1 MWSVKL
7 NIPLKPINQFIK
19 LMLLGSSISL
29 TGYSCIST
37 ADDVLEEVE
46 VKAKAYAKKP
56 TKGYVTKSS
65 NTVLKTNT
73 LLIDTP
79 QSVTGISKEVM
90 QDQSVQSVA
99 DSVRYVPGVTA
110 AQGEG
115 NRDALVFRG
124 NITTGDF
131 FVDGIRDDI
140 QTYRD
145 FYNTERLEVLKG
157 PNGMIFGRGGAG
169 GVFNRVTKEAGWKP
183 IRELSLSYGSYN
195 QKRSS
200 IDVGDAINDVAA
212 FRINAVYEKSD
223 SYRNGV
229 DLERYGINPT
239 ITIQPTDQTKV
250 LLGLEYFK
258 DTRIADRGVPS
269 SQSGADSSDT
279 KNLGNRPY
287 RISDYSQ
294 FFGNA
299 KLSPTE
305 TETKA
310 FNASIEHNFNNGV
323 TLKNKTRYAD
333 YDKFYQNVFASSSV
347 NSSGN
352 LNLGAYYDA
361 TDRKN
366 FINQTDLT
374 FDFKTL
380 GIQHQFLVGMEIGS
394 QRTNNSRLLP
404 TGGESLGS
412 ISALNPIY
420 TSAITF
426 NNLNR
431 QQKSTVDIF
440 GLYLQDQIRLTE
452 HWQAIVG
459 LRHDKFKTNYDGF
472 SNGPSSFISEN
483 ITDNL
488 LSPRAG
494 LIFKPQNNLSF
505 YTNYSLS
512 YVPRAGD
519 QLTSIAAN
527 NVNADPEKFINYEIG
542 AKWDITP
549 QLAITSAIYK
559 LERQNVGITNPG
571 GATLPLVLLDGQQTT
586 GFELGLAGEITSKW
600 SLFGG
605 LTIQDGE
612 VTKQQDNSDWKK
624 IIPKGAALG
633 QTPDRM
639 FSLWN
644 RYQINE
650 TWAIAL
656 GAVSRSEMYA
666 QSPTATASTIL
677 PGYTRY
683 DLAVFAKIDEKT
695 RLQLNIEN
703 ITNKDYA
710 LFAHNNNNITPGS
723 PISARATLI
732 YNF

>member
-1 MWSVKL
+1 
-7 NIPLKPINQFIK
+7 
-19 LMLLGSSISL
+19 MLLGSSIGLLGATS
-29 TGYSCIST
+29 ISN
-37 ADDVLEEVE
+37 ADEILQEVE
-46 VKAKAYAKKP
+46 VKAKGYANKP
-56 TKGYVTKSS
+56 SKGYVTKSS

-79 QSVTGISKEVM
+79 QSVTAIPKEVM

-131 FVDGIRDDI
+131 FVDGIRDDV

-195 QKRSS
+195 QKRTS
-200 IDVGDAINDVAA
+200 IDIGDAINDIAA

-223 SYRNGV
+223 SYRHGV

-239 ITIQPTDQTKV
+239 VTIQPSDQTKIV
-250 LLGLEYFK
+250 LGVEYFK
-258 DTRIADRGVPS
+258 DSRIADRGVPS
-269 SQSGADSSDT
+269 LQSGANSSAT

-287 RISDYSQ
+287 RINDYSQ

-310 FNASIEHNFNNGV
+310 FNASIEHTFDNGI
-323 TLKNKTRYAD
+323 TIKNKTRYAD
-333 YDKFYQNVFASSSV
+333 YDKFYQNVFADSSV

-352 LNLGAYYDA
+352 LNLGGYYDA

-366 FINQTDLT
+366 LINQTDLT

-380 GIQHQFLVGMEIGS
+380 YIQHQFLVGMEIGS
-394 QRTNNSRLLP
+394 QRTDNSRL
-404 TGGESLGS
+404 TAANIND
-412 ISALNPIY
+412 ISALNPINP
-420 TSAITF
+420 SAILF
-426 NNLNR
+426 NTLAR
-431 QQKSTVDIF
+431 QQKSTVDIL
-440 GLYLQDQIRLTE
+440 GLYMQDQIRLTE
-452 HWQAIVG
+452 HWQAIIG
-459 LRHDKFKTNYDGF
+459 LRHDKFKTSYDGF

-483 ITDNL
+483 VTDNL

-494 LIFKPQNNLSF
+494 LIFKPQNNISF

-527 NVNADPEKFINYEIG
+527 NVNSDPEKFINYEIG

-549 QLAITSAIYK
+549 QLSLTSALYK

-571 GATLPLVLLDGQQTT
+571 GANLPLVLLDGQQTK

-605 LTIQDGE
+605 LTLQDGE
-612 VTKQQDNSDWKK
+612 VTKKQGT
-624 IIPKGAALG
+624 IPKGAALG

-650 TWAIAL
+650 TWAVAI

-666 QSPTATASTIL
+666 QSPTTSVSSIL

-723 PISARATLI
+723 PISARASLI

>member
-1 MWSVKL
+1 L
-7 NIPLKPINQFIK
+7 DIRLKPINQLIK
-19 LMLLGSSISL
+19 LMLLGSSIGLLGVTS
-29 TGYSCIST
+29 ISK
-37 ADDVLEEVE
+37 ADEILQEVE
-46 VKAKAYAKKP
+46 VKAKGYANKP
-56 TKGYVTKSS
+56 SKGYVTKSS

-79 QSVTGISKEVM
+79 QSVTAIPKEVM

-131 FVDGIRDDI
+131 FVDGIRDDV

-183 IRELSLSYGSYN
+183 IRELSVSYGSYN
-195 QKRSS
+195 QKRTS
-200 IDVGDAINDVAA
+200 IDVGDAINDIAA

-239 ITIQPTDQTKV
+239 VTIQPSDQTKIV
-250 LLGLEYFK
+250 LGVEYFK
-258 DTRIADRGVPS
+258 DSRIADRGVPS
-269 SQSGADSSDT
+269 LQSGANSSAT

-287 RISDYSQ
+287 RINDYSQ

-310 FNASIEHNFNNGV
+310 FNASIEHTFDNGM
-323 TLKNKTRYAD
+323 TIKNKTRYAD

-347 NSSGN
+347 NTSN
-352 LNLGAYYDA
+352 NMNLGAYYDA

-366 FINQTDLT
+366 LINQTDLT

-394 QRTNNSRLLP
+394 QRTDNSRLLP
-404 TGGESLGS
+404 PGGESLGS
-412 ISALNPIY
+412 ISALDPIY
-420 TSAITF
+420 TSSITF

-431 QQKSTVDIF
+431 NQKSTVDIF
-440 GLYLQDQIRLTE
+440 GLYIQDQIHLNE
-452 HWQAIVG
+452 QWQAIVG
-459 LRHDKFKTNYDGF
+459 LRQDKFKTDYDGF

-483 ITDNL
+483 VTDNL

-494 LIFKPQNNLSF
+494 LIFKPQNNISF

-549 QLAITSAIYK
+549 QLSLTSAIYK

-586 GFELGLAGEITSKW
+586 GLELGLAGQINSKW

-605 LTIQDGE
+605 VTLQDGE
-612 VTKQQDNSDWKK
+612 VTKQQGS
-624 IIPKGAALG
+624 ILKGAALG

-650 TWAIAL
+650 TWAVAI

-666 QSPTATASTIL
+666 QSPTASASTIL

>member
-1 MWSVKL
+1 MD
-7 NIPLKPINQFIK
+7 IRLKPINQLIK
-19 LMLLGSSISL
+19 LMLLG
-29 TGYSCIST
+29 TGIGLLGFTST
-37 ADDVLEEVE
+37 SNADEILKEVE
-46 VKAKAYAKKP
+46 VKAKGYSSNP
-56 TKGYVTKSS
+56 SKGYVTKSS

-79 QSVTGISKEVM
+79 QSVTAISKEVI

-131 FVDGIRDDI
+131 FVDGIRDDV

-169 GVFNRVTKEAGWKP
+169 GVFNRVSKEAGWKP
-183 IRELSLSYGSYN
+183 IRELSVSYGSYN
-195 QKRSS
+195 QKRTS

-239 ITIQPTDQTKV
+239 VTLQPSDQTKIV
-250 LLGLEYFK
+250 FGFEYFK
-258 DTRIADRGVPS
+258 DQRIADRGVPS
-269 SQSGADSSDT
+269 LQSGADSSST

-310 FNASIEHNFNNGV
+310 FNASIEHMFDNGM

-347 NSSGN
+347 NSSDR

-394 QRTNNSRLLP
+394 QRTDNSRLLP

-412 ISALNPIY
+412 ISAFDPIY
-420 TSAITF
+420 QSSITF

-431 QQKSTVDIF
+431 KQKSTVDIF
-440 GLYLQDQIRLTE
+440 GVYIQDQIRLTE

-459 LRHDKFKTNYDGF
+459 LRQDKFKTNYDGF

-483 ITDNL
+483 ITDDL

-494 LIFKPQNNLSF
+494 LIFKPQDNVSF

-527 NVNADPEKFINYEIG
+527 NVNSDPEKFINYEVG

-549 QLAITSAIYK
+549 QLSLTSAIYK

-586 GFELGLAGEITSKW
+586 GFELGLAGEINAKW

-612 VTKQQDNSDWKK
+612 VTKQQGS
-624 IIPKGAALG
+624 IPKGAALG

-644 RYQINE
+644 RYQIND
-650 TWAIAL
+650 TWAVAI

-666 QSPTATASTIL
+666 QSPTTSSSTIL

-683 DLAVFAKIDEKT
+683 DLAVFAKIDAKT
-695 RLQLNIEN
+695 RLQFNIEN

>member
-1 MWSVKL
+1 MD
-7 NIPLKPINQFIK
+7 IRLKPINQLIK
-19 LMLLGSSISL
+19 LMLLG
-29 TGYSCIST
+29 TGIGLLGFTST
-37 ADDVLEEVE
+37 SNADEILKEVE
-46 VKAKAYAKKP
+46 VKAKGYSSNP
-56 TKGYVTKSS
+56 SKGYVTKSS

-79 QSVTGISKEVM
+79 QSVTAISKEVI

-131 FVDGIRDDI
+131 FVDGIRDDV

-169 GVFNRVTKEAGWKP
+169 GVFNRVSKEAGWKP
-183 IRELSLSYGSYN
+183 IRELSVSYGSYN
-195 QKRSS
+195 QKRTS

-239 ITIQPTDQTKV
+239 VTLQPSDQTKIV
-250 LLGLEYFK
+250 FGFEYFK
-258 DTRIADRGVPS
+258 DQRIADRGVPS
-269 SQSGADSSDT
+269 LQSGADSSST

-310 FNASIEHNFNNGV
+310 FNASIEHMFDNGM

-347 NSSGN
+347 NSSDR

-394 QRTNNSRLLP
+394 QRTDNSRLLP

-412 ISALNPIY
+412 ISAFDPIY
-420 TSAITF
+420 QSSITF

-431 QQKSTVDIF
+431 KQKSTVDIF
-440 GLYLQDQIRLTE
+440 GVYIQDQIRLTE

-459 LRHDKFKTNYDGF
+459 LRQDKFKTNYDGF

-483 ITDNL
+483 ITDDL

-494 LIFKPQNNLSF
+494 LIFKPQDNVSF

-527 NVNADPEKFINYEIG
+527 NVNADPEKFINYEVG

-549 QLAITSAIYK
+549 QLSLTSAIYK

-586 GFELGLAGEITSKW
+586 GFELGLAGEINAKW

-612 VTKQQDNSDWKK
+612 VTKQQGS
-624 IIPKGAALG
+624 IPKGAALG

-644 RYQINE
+644 RYQIND
-650 TWAIAL
+650 TWAVAI

-666 QSPTATASTIL
+666 QSPTTSSSTIL

-683 DLAVFAKIDEKT
+683 DLAVFAKIDAKT
-695 RLQLNIEN
+695 RLQFNIEN